1 MARREWIAGFLAFAI
16 LLALPSFANWM
27 DEPFWI
33 TLVART
39 LVVGVGAV
47 GLNLI
52 LGYGGMVSFGH
63 AAYVG
68 IGAYVVGIGFHHYF
82 EDGQDWMNNG
92 WLQLVCAIGIS
103 GLAALLIGAIC
114 LRTRGVYFIM
124 ITLAFAQM
132 VYFIFVGLDVYGGD
146 DGLSIYEM
154 AEFGGGF
161 HLGDDADLYYV
172 AWVALAI
179 SVLITWRLVNS
190 RFGMAIRGAK
200 SNDRRMKAIGF
211 PTYRYRLTAF
221 AISGMIC
228 GLSGFLMAN
237 LTEFVS
243 PDMMHWT
250 RSGDL
255 IIMVVLGGMGTLF
268 GPVLGASFFTLVEEN
283 LPLVMVETC
292 HLVSSG
298 DCEEVG
304 IYWKLVF
311 GPLLIL
317 IVLFARGGIVG
328 ILNGEFG
335 GRKKSDG

>member
-1 MARREWIAGFLAFAI
+1 MRRYEWIVGFTVMAV
-16 LLALPSFANWM
+16 LLALPTIADLA
-27 DEPFWI
+27 DEPFWV

-39 LVVGVGAV
+39 LVVAVGAI
-47 GLNLI
+47 GLNLV

-82 EDGQDWMNNG
+82 EDGLEWMNNG
-92 WLQLVCAIGIS
+92 WIQLLFAILVS
-103 GLAALLIGAIC
+103 GVAALVIGAIC

-132 VYFIFVGLDVYGGD
+132 VYFVFVGLDVYGGD
-146 DGLSIYEM
+146 DGLSLYEM
-154 AEFGGGF
+154 PTFGGGAT
-161 HLGDDADLYYV
+161 LGDDRDLYYV
-172 AWVALAI
+172 AWAAVAGSLF
-179 SVLITWRLVNS
+179 LTWRLVNA
-190 RFGMAIRGAK
+190 RFGMVLRGAR

-211 PTYRYRLTAF
+211 PTYRYRLTGF
-221 AISGMIC
+221 VISGMLC
-228 GLSGFLMAN
+228 GLSGFLTAN

-268 GPVLGASFFTLVEEN
+268 GPIYGALAFLLVEE
-283 LPLVMVETC
+283 LLSAFFQ
-292 HLVSSG
+292 L
-298 DCEEVG
+298 
-304 IYWKLVF
+304 WRLWF

-317 IVLFARGGIVG
+317 VVLFARGGIVG
-328 ILNGEFG
+328 LLQ
-335 GRKKSDG
+335 GRVGRHG

>member
-1 MARREWIAGFLAFAI
+1 MQRIEWIVGALVFAV
-16 LLALPSFANWM
+16 LLALPTVAEM
-27 DEPFWI
+27 ADEPFWV

-47 GLNLI
+47 GLNLV

-82 EDGQDWMNNG
+82 DDGVEWMNNG
-92 WLQLVCAIGIS
+92 WIHLAAAIVIS
-103 GLAALLIGAIC
+103 GVAATVIGAIC

-132 VYFIFVGLDVYGGD
+132 VYFVFVGLDVYGGD
-146 DGLSIYEM
+146 DGLSLYEM
-154 AEFGGGF
+154 PTFGGGAT
-161 HLGDDADLYYV
+161 LGDDTDLYYV
-172 AWVALAI
+172 AWVALAGC
-179 SVLITWRLVNS
+179 VLLTWRFVNA
-190 RFGMAIRGAK
+190 RFGMVIRGAK

-221 AISGMIC
+221 AVSGMIC

-268 GPVLGASFFTLVEEN
+268 GPVYGALAFLLIEELLSAFFQLWR
-283 LPLVMVETC
+283 L
-292 HLVSSG
+292 
-298 DCEEVG
+298 
-304 IYWKLVF
+304 WF

-317 IVLFARGGIVG
+317 VVLFARGGIAG
-328 ILNGEFG
+328 LITGRIG
-335 GRKKSDG
+335 GRG

>member
-1 MARREWIAGFLAFAI
+1 MTGAMERRDWIAGFIVFAA
-16 LLALPSFANWM
+16 LLALPTIADIA
-27 DEPFWI
+27 DEPFWV

-39 LVVGVGAV
+39 LVVAVGAV
-47 GLNLI
+47 GLNLV
-52 LGYGGMVSFGH
+52 LGFGGMVSFGH

-82 EDGQDWMNNG
+82 EDGYAWMNAG
-92 WLQLVCAIGIS
+92 WVQLFGAMILS
-103 GLAALLIGAIC
+103 GLAALIIGAIC
-114 LRTRGVYFIM
+114 LRTKGVYFIM

-161 HLGDDADLYYV
+161 SLGDDTDLYYV
-172 AWVALAI
+172 SWFALAG
-179 SVLITWRLVNS
+179 VVYLVHRLTNA
-190 RFGMAIRGAK
+190 RFGMVIRGAK
-200 SNDRRMKAIGF
+200 SNERRMRAIGF

-221 AISGMIC
+221 AISGAIC
-228 GLSGFLMAN
+228 GLSGFLTAN

-268 GPVLGASFFTLVEEN
+268 GPVYGALAFLLIEELLSAFFQLWR
-283 LPLVMVETC
+283 L
-292 HLVSSG
+292 
-298 DCEEVG
+298 
-304 IYWKLVF
+304 WF
-311 GPLLIL
+311 GPFLIL
-317 IVLFARGGIVG
+317 VVLFARGGIDG
-328 ILNGEFG
+328 LIK
-335 GRKKSDG
+335 GRIGTRG

>member
-1 MARREWIAGFLAFAI
+1 MQRRDWIIGIGVFVI
-16 LLALPSFANWM
+16 LLLLPVIAEM
-27 DEPFWI
+27 ADEPFWV

-47 GLNLI
+47 GLNLV

-82 EDGQDWMNNG
+82 EDGVEWMNAG
-92 WLQLVCAIGIS
+92 WLHL
-103 GLAALLIGAIC
+103 LAAVCLSGAAAALIGAIC

-132 VYFIFVGLDVYGGD
+132 VYFIFVGLDIYGGD

-161 HLGDDADLYYV
+161 NLSDDTDLYYV
-172 AWVALAI
+172 AWVSLAG
-179 SVLITWRLVNS
+179 SVFLTWRLVNA
-190 RFGMAIRGAK
+190 RFGMVIRGAK

-221 AISGMIC
+221 AISGAIC

-268 GPVLGASFFTLVEEN
+268 GPVYGALAFLLIEELLSAFFQLWR
-283 LPLVMVETC
+283 L
-292 HLVSSG
+292 
-298 DCEEVG
+298 
-304 IYWKLVF
+304 WF

-317 IVLFARGGIVG
+317 VVLFARGGIDG
-328 ILNGEFG
+328 LIKGRFG
-335 GRKKSDG
+335 SRG

>member
-1 MARREWIAGFLAFAI
+1 MSRYEWIVGFAVMAV
-16 LLALPSFANWM
+16 LLALPSIADM
-27 DEPFWI
+27 ADEPFWV

-39 LVVGVGAV
+39 LVVGIGAI
-47 GLNLI
+47 GLNLV

-82 EDGQDWMNNG
+82 EDGYEWMNNG
-92 WLQLVCAIGIS
+92 WIQLVAALGIS
-103 GLAALLIGAIC
+103 GLAALVIGAIC

-132 VYFIFVGLDVYGGD
+132 VYFVFVGLDIYGGD
-146 DGLSIYEM
+146 DGLSLYEM
-154 AEFGGGF
+154 PTFGGGAT
-161 HLGDDADLYYV
+161 LGDDRDLYYV
-172 AWVALAI
+172 AWVAMAGSLFL
-179 SVLITWRLVNS
+179 VHRLINA
-190 RFGMAIRGAK
+190 RFGMVIRGAK

-221 AISGMIC
+221 ALSGMIC
-228 GLSGFLMAN
+228 GLSGFLTAN

-268 GPVLGASFFTLVEEN
+268 GPVYGALAFLLVEE
-283 LPLVMVETC
+283 LLSAFFQ
-292 HLVSSG
+292 L
-298 DCEEVG
+298 
-304 IYWKLVF
+304 WRLWF

-317 IVLFARGGIVG
+317 VVLFARGGIVG
-328 ILNGEFG
+328 LLKGRVGRNG
-335 GRKKSDG
+335 

>member
-1 MARREWIAGFLAFAI
+1 MSRYEWIVGFAVMAV
-16 LLALPSFANWM
+16 LLALPSIADM
-27 DEPFWI
+27 ADEPFWV

-39 LVVGVGAV
+39 LVVGVGAI
-47 GLNLI
+47 GLNLV

-82 EDGQDWMNNG
+82 EDGYAWMNNG
-92 WLQLVCAIGIS
+92 WIQLVAALGIS
-103 GLAALLIGAIC
+103 GLAALVIGAIC

-132 VYFIFVGLDVYGGD
+132 VYFVFVGLDIYGGD
-146 DGLSIYEM
+146 DGLSLYEM
-154 AEFGGGF
+154 PTFGGGAT
-161 HLGDDADLYYV
+161 LGDDRDLYYV
-172 AWVALAI
+172 AWVAMAGSLFL
-179 SVLITWRLVNS
+179 VHRLINA
-190 RFGMAIRGAK
+190 RFGLVIRGAK

-221 AISGMIC
+221 ALSGMIC
-228 GLSGFLMAN
+228 GLSGFLTAN

-268 GPVLGASFFTLVEEN
+268 GPVYGALAFLLVEE
-283 LPLVMVETC
+283 LLSAFFQ
-292 HLVSSG
+292 L
-298 DCEEVG
+298 
-304 IYWKLVF
+304 WRLWF

-317 IVLFARGGIVG
+317 VVLFARGGIVG
-328 ILNGEFG
+328 LLKGRVGPNG
-335 GRKKSDG
+335 

>member
-1 MARREWIAGFLAFAI
+1 MSRYEWIVGFVVMAA
-16 LLALPSFANWM
+16 LLALPAAADFIGN
-27 DEPFWI
+27 PFWV

-39 LVVGVGAV
+39 LVVGIGAI
-47 GLNLI
+47 GLNLV

-82 EDGQDWMNNG
+82 EDGVGWMNNG
-92 WLQLVCAIGIS
+92 WIQLVAALGVS
-103 GLAALLIGAIC
+103 GLAALVIGAIC

-132 VYFIFVGLDVYGGD
+132 VYFVFVGLDVYGGD
-146 DGLSIYEM
+146 DGLSLYEM
-154 AEFGGGF
+154 PEFGGGAT
-161 HLGDDADLYYV
+161 LGDDTDLYYV
-172 AWVALAI
+172 AWVAMVASLFL
-179 SVLITWRLVNS
+179 VHRLINA
-190 RFGMAIRGAK
+190 RFGMVIRGAK
-200 SNDRRMKAIGF
+200 SNDRRMRAIGF

-221 AISGMIC
+221 VLSGMLC

-268 GPVLGASFFTLVEEN
+268 GPVYGALAFLLVEEA
-283 LPLVMVETC
+283 LSAVFQLWR
-292 HLVSSG
+292 L
-298 DCEEVG
+298 
-304 IYWKLVF
+304 WF

-317 IVLFARGGIVG
+317 VVLFARGGIVG
-328 ILNGEFG
+328 LLKGQVGRNG
-335 GRKKSDG
+335 

>member
-1 MARREWIAGFLAFAI
+1 MERRDWIVGFLVFAV
-16 LLALPSFANWM
+16 LLALPSVAAAF
-27 DEPFWI
+27 DEPFWV

-39 LVVGVGAV
+39 LVVGIGAV
-47 GLNLI
+47 GLNLV

-68 IGAYVVGIGFHHYF
+68 IGAYVVGIGFHHSF
-82 EDGQDWMNNG
+82 EDDIAWLNHG
-92 WLQLVCAIGIS
+92 WVQLFGAIGLS
-103 GLAALLIGAIC
+103 GLAALVIGAIC
-114 LRTRGVYFIM
+114 LRTKGVYFIM

-132 VYFIFVGLDVYGGD
+132 VYFIFVGLDIYGGD

-161 HLGDDADLYYV
+161 NLGDDTDLYYV
-172 AWVALAI
+172 AWVALAGC
-179 SVLITWRLVNS
+179 VFLTHRLVNA

-200 SNDRRMKAIGF
+200 SNERRMRAIGF

-228 GLSGFLMAN
+228 GLSGFLTAS

-268 GPVLGASFFTLVEEN
+268 GPVYGALAFLLIEELLSAFFQLWR
-283 LPLVMVETC
+283 L
-292 HLVSSG
+292 
-298 DCEEVG
+298 
-304 IYWKLVF
+304 WF

-317 IVLFARGGIVG
+317 VVLFARGGIDG
-328 ILNGEFG
+328 LIRGRIG
-335 GRKKSDG
+335 GRG